1 MRIMICSKGE
11 RRNLFLPSG
20 LVLNR
25 LTVGIGVK
33 ALEKY
38 TVHMSYAQMVKLV
51 KCIHAYRKAY
61 PDWVLVQVRCADGD
75 EILVKL

>member
-1 MRIMICSKGE
+1 MICSEGE

-38 TVHMSYAQMVKLV
+38 SVHMSYAQVVKLV
-51 KCIHAYRKAY
+51 KCVRACRRAY
-61 PDWVLVQVRCADGD
+61 PDWVLVQVRSADGD
-75 EILVKL
+75 EVVVKL